1 MKIVELLNKI
11 QVPINNEEADLLG
24 RFEVEEHISKHKLSE
39 REQLLAHRLT
49 TQDILLRKLKENG
62 EIIYSKKIK

>member
-24 RFEVEEHISKHKLSE
+24 RFDLEDQISKRNLSE
-39 REQLLAHRLT
+39 REQILAHRLT
-49 TQDILLRKLKENG
+49 TQNILLRKLKENG
-62 EIIYSKKIK
+62 EIIYTKKIR